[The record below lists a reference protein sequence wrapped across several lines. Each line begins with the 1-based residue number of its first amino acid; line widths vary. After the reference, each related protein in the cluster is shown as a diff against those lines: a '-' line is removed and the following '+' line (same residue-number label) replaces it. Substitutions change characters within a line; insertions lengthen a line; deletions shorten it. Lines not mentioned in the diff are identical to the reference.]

1 MQRLIHGLTD
11 LFLGTLCGLSA
22 GAAVAALTI
31 FGTSKEQGF
40 DKHIANTLAG
50 NLFDKLGWPMLMISG
65 LCMAGCI
72 YGACHPPM
80 LARAKAWKVMAGLSV
95 LIFVAGLATQLYFA
109 PLMKNLRENST
120 WVNGELRDPTEKK
133 AFGQAHGMSMTVSLI
148 GTLLA
153 AGVLVGRRVFTIDGQ
168 KPM

>member
-11 LFLGTLCGLSA
+11 LFLGTLIGLSA
-22 GAAVAALTI
+22 GAAVSALTI
-31 FGTSKEQGF
+31 FGVSAEQGF

-50 NLFDKLGWPMLMISG
+50 NLFDKLGWPMLALSG

-72 YGACHPPM
+72 YGAKCPPM
-80 LARAKAWKVMAGLSV
+80 LARAKAWKIMGGFGV

-109 PLMKNLRENST
+109 PLMHDLRENST
-120 WVNGELRDPTEKK
+120 WVNGELKDPAEKK